1 MVLLPRPARTS
12 NAAARRIPRLVV
24 TCGTRAGTSAKRAE
38 RAEPAVVD
46 MVDVSPE
53 RMRRDELFPNP
64 VPRARCRRRM
74 MFVV

>member
-12 NAAARRIPRLVV
+12 NAAARRIPRLAVI
-24 TCGTRAGTSAKRAE
+24 CGTRAGTSAKRAE

-53 RMRRDELFPNP
+53 GMRQPL
-64 VPRARCRRRM
+64 A
-74 MFVV
+74 